1 MTFAPPEKKPEQKSL
16 KENFKSLPTKA
27 ALVQRRIETLAG
39 FSDSDKK
46 LSRQFGTPAF
56 INAGRKIKE
65 YMIQAGLE
73 THVDSVG
80 NVRGRI
86 PSSNPDAKLLVVG
99 SHFDTIEN
107 SGKYNGALGVLIA
120 IEAATSLVRQKI
132 SFPYHVEVIAFSEGE
147 GVRFHSAHFGSKAL
161 VGTFDEELVFLEDDK
176 GVTLSELLT
185 QLNSSYDK
193 ITQSVIPKEKWLGF
207 LDIHIEPG
215 EQLNTLNTPVGIA
228 EKIYGHKRID
238 IRFRGEAAHT
248 GSLTMDKRRDALAAA
263 AKFVLKV
270 EDFALKDRNNILAT
284 IGRMKVQNAATNV
297 IPSLVTC
304 SLDMRSMDERKL
316 DEAYESLHTICE
328 KICHKRGIY
337 FEWKLLEETP
347 PVVCDPVFSGYLS
360 AAIENAELT
369 PVSVTSG
376 LATEA
381 TIICEV
387 APVTMLFVRDSN
399 GVSYNPDEKVL
410 TRDIQ
415 HAIDVT
421 EGFIKNVRP

>member
-1 MTFAPPEKKPEQKSL
+1 M
-16 KENFKSLPTKA
+16 PTKA
-27 ALVQRRIETLAG
+27 ALVQKRIDTLAG
-39 FSDSDKK
+39 FSDSKK
-46 LSRQFGTPAF
+46 NLSRQFGTPAF

-86 PSSNPDAKLLVVG
+86 PSANPDARLLVVG

-107 SGKYNGALGVLIA
+107 SGKYNGALGILIA
-120 IEAATSLVRQKI
+120 IEAAASIIRHRVAL
-132 SFPYHVEVIAFSEGE
+132 PYHVDVVAFSEGE

-161 VGTFDEELVFLEDDK
+161 VGNFDEQLIFLEDDK
-176 GVTLSELLT
+176 GIMLRDLLKE
-185 QLNSSYDK
+185 LNSSYDK
-193 ITQSVIPKEKWLGF
+193 IIKSVIPREKWLGF

-215 EQLNTLNTPVGIA
+215 EQLNKMDTPVAVA

-238 IRFRGEAAHT
+238 IKFTGKAAHT
-248 GSLTMDKRRDALAAA
+248 GSMSMDERRDALAAA

-270 EDFALKDRNNILAT
+270 EDFAQRDRNNVLAT

-316 DEAYESLHTICE
+316 NEAYEDLNAICE

-347 PVVCDPVFSGYLS
+347 PVVCDPQFSAQL
-360 AAIENAELT
+360 ADAIRAVGLK

-376 LATEA
+376 LATES
-381 TIICEV
+381 TIISEV
-387 APVTMLFVRDSN
+387 APVTMLFVRDIN

-410 TRDIQ
+410 TEDIQ
-415 HAIDVT
+415 IAIDVT
-421 EGFIKNVRP
+421 EKFINSLKV